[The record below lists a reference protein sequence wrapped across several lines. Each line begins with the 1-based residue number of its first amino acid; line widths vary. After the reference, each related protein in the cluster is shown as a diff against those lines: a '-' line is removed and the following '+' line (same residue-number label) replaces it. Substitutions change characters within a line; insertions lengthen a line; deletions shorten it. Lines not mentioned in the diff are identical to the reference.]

1 MLFFEEE
8 DKGKALALNIMRY
21 TTLISLCLS
30 NKWQEKCRNIEDN
43 NQSVKIWHNDDILLH
58 TIKRFTRSRQRNI
71 VIYFCSVLDIC
82 K

>member
-43 NQSVKIWHNDDILLH
+43 N
-58 TIKRFTRSRQRNI
+58 
-71 VIYFCSVLDIC
+71 
-82 K
+82 